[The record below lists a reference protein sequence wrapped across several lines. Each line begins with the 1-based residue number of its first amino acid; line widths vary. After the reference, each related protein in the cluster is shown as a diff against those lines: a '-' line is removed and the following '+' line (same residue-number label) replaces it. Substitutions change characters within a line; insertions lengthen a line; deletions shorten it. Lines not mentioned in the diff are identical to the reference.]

1 MNWSK
6 AKTILIVAL
15 LIADL
20 FIGSYYLS
28 GLLRSRREEQQR
40 MQDAVRYL
48 EQEGI
53 SLEAPLPQDT
63 PRLPALMLQF
73 SDDAPAAAGAPAHV
87 EYENVPVVLFGQEDA
102 AGFTITPGEVMIE
115 TAPAYR
121 ALLRILPSLKE
132 AGVRTIR
139 VVELVYYV
147 AESGIEDASEDTA
160 LPHWGIFTD
169 RGIYYEP
176 AFQ

>member
-28 GLLRSRREEQQR
+28 GLTRSRREEQQR
-40 MQDAVRYL
+40 AQDAVRYL
-48 EQEGI
+48 QESGI
-53 SLEAPLPQDT
+53 EVEAALPQNA
-63 PRLPALMLQF
+63 PKLPALTLQF
-73 SDDAPAAAGAPAHV
+73 SDGASGAVNGPAHTT
-87 EYENVPVVLFGQEDA
+87 YEDVPIVLYGQEDS
-102 AGFTITPGEVMIE
+102 AGFSIEAGETMLEV
-115 TAPAYR
+115 APAYR
-121 ALLRILPSLKE
+121 ALLRILPTLKD
-132 AGVRTIR
+132 AGVRKIL

-169 RGIYYEP
+169 KGTYYEP